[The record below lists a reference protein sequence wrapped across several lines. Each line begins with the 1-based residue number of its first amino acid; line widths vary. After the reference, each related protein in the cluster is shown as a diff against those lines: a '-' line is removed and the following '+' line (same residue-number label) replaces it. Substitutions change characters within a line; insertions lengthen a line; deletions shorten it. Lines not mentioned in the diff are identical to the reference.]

1 MNCRT
6 CSKPSRHVEKG
17 TNIPFCSK
25 PCQFIGNDIMNL
37 PDELI
42 EMIVDKM
49 DEIAIFQLIKVDPK
63 IKNWLLKRE
72 KYSKTIEKMLEF
84 KTVNELVDYY
94 IRMGRTVM
102 TDSYMFYTTQT
113 FDYYNEEE
121 ELGQEYII
129 FAFNDREIPA
139 KLINEGIIGNFWN
152 YATEDGYKFHMWFKS
167 GFAKLLD
174 VIGYKYI
181 SIEGLENES
190 SL

>member
-1 MNCRT
+1 
-6 CSKPSRHVEKG
+6 
-17 TNIPFCSK
+17 
-25 PCQFIGNDIMNL
+25 MNL